1 MNRRTQENPN
11 SIIMPHLVEMNSKI
25 KVNHNAEN
33 QIERSDWFG
42 GRKDNNL
49 DVFRSEGVK
58 QIIFYLNFI
67 NFRI

>member
-1 MNRRTQENPN
+1 M
-11 SIIMPHLVEMNSKI
+11 VEMNSKI

-49 DVFRSEGVK
+49 DVFKSEGVK
-58 QIIFYLNFI
+58 
-67 NFRI
+67 